1 MTLPTALAPTVSLA
15 TPRVER
21 ILHKVAD
28 KFGLRVTR
36 FYLCEPSTCDAV
48 SRDNAER
55 WIDGMWGAELRG
67 SRVSLNDMKALVSGD
82 AFKRWTALSLEGFD
96 VRAEANEVVCS
107 VGLYGRVM
115 R

>member
-21 ILHKVAD
+21 IVFKVAAQFD
-28 KFGLRVTR
+28 LRVAR
-36 FYLCEPSTCDAV
+36 FYTCEPSTCDV
-48 SRDNAER
+48 MSRDNAER
-55 WIDGMWGAELRG
+55 WVDGMWGAELRG
-67 SRVSLNDMKALVSGD
+67 SRVSLHDMMDV
-82 AFKRWTALSLEGFD
+82 FKRWPALSLEGFE

>member
-21 ILHKVAD
+21 ILRKIAAQLS
-28 KFGLRVTR
+28 LRVTR
-36 FYLCEPSTCDAV
+36 FYTCEPSTCDV
-48 SRDNAER
+48 LSHEGTER
-55 WIDGMWGAELRG
+55 WVDGMWGAELRG
-67 SRVSLNDMKALVSGD
+67 SHASLLDMCE
-82 AFKRWTALSLEGFD
+82 AFKRWRALSLEGFD
-96 VRAEANEVVCS
+96 VRAEGNEVVCS